1 MSSDVT
7 TQSSNFLSAL
17 SGSVD
22 PRTGMYGY
30 NIVIAQ
36 LKANAGLGPN
46 LSLTLT
52 YSPLKPLNDGYGT
65 GFTLPVTTYNK
76 STRTLQL
83 STGESYKVTE
93 SGSTL
98 HIIHAKPINFKAF
111 IDDDSYRIVYRD
123 GTTETLS
130 SPNKA
135 GNLKVTEKIQSPA
148 GREMTLNWENHGAG
162 KRLTSIRDE
171 AAELANVSYSDT
183 GGAITFTVWP
193 SGAEKHTLVLRLQN
207 EMLSTVESSAMD
219 MTWSLDYTQ
228 GRLTKVSAPTG
239 LTDVVIYAQDGH
251 KYPAGGPAGTL
262 PYVIHHRQTS
272 GDGTLIRNVSYQYSS
287 TNFLGYG
294 GSNQGGWRSDTDY
307 LYGVLGDYEYSSI
320 ETALDENDNELNK
333 TTRTYSNYHLQTK
346 EESRRTGSSCTQLME
361 TEYYAVR
368 GKNFDDQPPQFQM
381 PKQKTLNLTDT
392 SLPTTSQTR
401 TEITLTEFDENG
413 NPVRIEHPDGTVE
426 TWSFYP
432 AEGDGNNCPPSPNG
446 FVQFVKETTRT
457 PRKSDYDDT
466 SPRSTRYTY
475 TQLGSPD
482 VVVPYSKKQYNG
494 ETLLTEQVT
503 SYSADTASGEFGRI
517 TGITRVLHSQNL
529 SYTQTQNIRSEV
541 SDGILTQST
550 TLTGYDGL
558 SATTTRTLS
567 SFSGLM
573 FCQTS
578 AQDVTTKYSW
588 DLAGRLLTEVHAAGT
603 EYEKTRTLEYAIDSA
618 GPVTTEK
625 DASGNQTRRY
635 FDGSGRQIRQQ
646 MLDTDSTNN
655 WFDVSTR
662 SYTLLGENA
671 TEVTYDWLTA
681 SSEGYSQ
688 QAETSLDGWGLQA
701 GILFSDGTQDLKE
714 TDPVGLIISEYTQ
727 GNQTLS
733 NLTTGKKTTHLDE
746 KSQLPIREIMYDI
759 HDEEQGTRLH
769 KYDGW
774 GRLRETQD
782 ERGNVTRFTW
792 DAFGRETSRTLADGT
807 LVTRGYAPHLDGNQV
822 NLITVTGLMAD
833 GENRTVTLGER
844 EFDGLGRITQ
854 STVGGRQTH
863 YHYNEGTPVPDVV
876 TLPSGITQQMV
887 YIPELNNAIQ
897 SLTAGDITQTFSYD
911 PLTGDLLQATEGE
924 NINTQIWSP
933 GGLLKTEA
941 FDRNDN
947 TVQAS
952 YTQTL
957 SGGLVTYTDISSQQ
971 TTCQRNALGMVTGIS
986 DGTLNVTLDY
996 DALSRLQTQS
1006 ITDSATGNTLT
1017 TILTRD
1023 DFNRELTRTV
1033 TDSNGTEVL
1042 VTQIWLQNGLLDTRT
1057 TSQGATVQR
1066 KEQYGYDARNRLTS
1080 YQVSGN
1086 SLPRDG
1092 YGQPMSSQTYHY
1104 DALNNLTQ
1112 VDTTLEDGSQDTAL
1126 YQYSNPEDPTQL
1138 TTVAHTHD
1146 VYPQQIVLTYDTE
1159 GRMTTDEAGRQLTY
1173 DACGRLSTVSSDDNP
1188 GGRYDYDALNQLVR
1202 QTISE
1207 GDAREL
1213 YYRGNELVSEV
1224 LVQQEQ
1230 TVRLIKNGHTCLGVQ
1245 NGDTL
1250 TMTSGD
1256 QHDSLLWSRQ
1266 DGHENGT
1273 LHAWAP
1279 YGSGNTTGVLPG
1291 FNGERPDPV
1300 SGTYHLGNGYR
1311 AYNPVLMRF
1320 NCPDSLSPFG
1330 AGGINPYAYCAGDP
1344 VNFTD
1349 PSGHISWIGWL
1360 GIGLGVLGILG
1371 ALGAIFTAGASLIAT
1386 TIATA
1391 ATVGVAGGAIT
1402 STGVI
1407 MAAVG
1412 SATAIVAG
1420 TASFVADATG
1430 IASGVT
1436 EESNPK
1442 ASSILGWVS
1451 LGSGVVGLATA
1462 IMPMA
1467 SQGIKK
1473 VGAFVGDWQYRLQ
1486 YAGGK
1491 RILGEAIESTSEG
1504 GSTLIGFHGTTEGGA
1519 NSIRESG
1526 AQSDMFITD
1535 SYENASHYA
1544 TKATEN
1550 YGGEPKVLSAY
1561 IRNSYAAE
1569 ISTSQYKAM
1578 NVSFKPEAVLSR
1590 ETIGSHVRWQS
1601 AEQGMK
1607 MDDFHEFWSGSRYK
1621 NPMNISPEDLARLQ
1635 NIAKRRSKVGCFNF
1649 LSCFRKK

>member
-1 MSSDVT
+1 MSSDFT
-7 TQSSNFLSAL
+7 TQTANFLSAI

-30 NIVIAQ
+30 NITLAQ
-36 LKANAGLGPN
+36 LNGNAGLGPS
-46 LSLTLT
+46 LPLTLT
-52 YSPLKPLNDGYGT
+52 YSPLTTTNNHYGT
-65 GFTLPVTTYNK
+65 GFTLPVTTYNQD
-76 STRTLQL
+76 TGTLQL

-93 SGSTL
+93 SGNTL
-98 HIIHAKPINFKAF
+98 HVIHAKPLNFKTE
-111 IDDDSYRIVYRD
+111 ILEDSYRIIYRD
-123 GTTETLS
+123 GTIETLS

-135 GNLKVTEKIQSPA
+135 GKQKVTEKIQSPA
-148 GREMTLNWENHGAG
+148 GREMTLDWELNGSTR
-162 KRLTSIRDE
+162 RLTSVSDE
-171 AAELANVSYSDT
+171 STELLSVSYSDT
-183 GGAITFTVWP
+183 GGIITFNVWP
-193 SGAEKHTLVLRLQN
+193 GTAEAHSLVLNLQN
-207 EMLSTVESSAMD
+207 TLLSTVENTALS
-219 MTWSLDYTQ
+219 MTWSLDYTNDI
-228 GRLTKVSAPTG
+228 LTKVTAPTG
-239 LTDVVIYAQDGH
+239 LRDVVTYSQDGH
-251 KYPAGGPAGTL
+251 KFPNGGPSGTV
-262 PYVIHHRQTS
+262 PYVISYRQTS
-272 GDGTLIRNVSYQYSS
+272 GDGSLIHNLRYQYSDP
-287 TNFLGYG
+287 NFLGYG
-294 GSNQGGWRSDTDY
+294 GSNQGGWDSNTDY
-307 LYGVLGDYEYSSI
+307 LYGVLGDYEYNST
-320 ETALDENDNELNK
+320 EFALDENDNELSK

-346 EESRRTGSSCTQLME
+346 EEVHRTGSTCTQLME
-361 TEYYAVR
+361 IEYYAVS

-381 PKQKTLNLTDT
+381 TRQKTLTLTDT
-392 SLPTTSQTR
+392 SLPTASQTR

-413 NPVRIEHPDGTVE
+413 NPVRAEHPDGTVE

-432 AEGDGNNCPPSPNG
+432 AEGDGDNCPPSPTG
-446 FVQFVKETTRT
+446 FVHFMKETTQT
-457 PRKSDYDDT
+457 PRESDYDDT
-466 SPRSTRYTY
+466 PPRRTRYTY

-482 VVVPYSKKQYNG
+482 VVVPHSKAQYSG

-503 SYSADTASGEFGRI
+503 RYSTDTASGEFARM
-517 TGITRVLHSQNL
+517 TGITRTLHSQDQ
-529 SYTQTQNIRSEV
+529 SYTQTQDIHSEV
-541 SDGILTQST
+541 SDGTLTQST
-550 TLTGYDGL
+550 TLSGYDGQ

-567 SFSGLM
+567 AFSGLM
-573 FCQTS
+573 SSQTS
-578 AQDVTTKYSW
+578 AQGVITKYTW
-588 DLAGRLLTEVHAAGT
+588 DLAGRLLTEVHAAET
-603 EYEKTRTLEYAIDSA
+603 EYENTRTLTYSIDGS
-618 GPVTTEK
+618 GPVTTEM

-646 MLDTDSTNN
+646 MLDTDGTND

-662 SYTLLGENA
+662 SYTLLGEDA
-671 TEVTYDWLTA
+671 TEVSYDWLTA

-701 GILFSDGTQDLKE
+701 GIHFSDGTQDQKE

-733 NLTTGKKTTHLDE
+733 DLSTGKKTTHLDE
-746 KSQLPIREIMYDI
+746 KSQLPVREIMYDT

-822 NLITVTGLMAD
+822 NLITVTGAMAD
-833 GENRTVTLGER
+833 GESRTVTLGER

-854 STVGGRQTH
+854 STVGGRQTR

-924 NINTQIWSP
+924 NINTQTWSP
-933 GGLLKTEA
+933 GGQLKTEEFA
-941 FDRNDN
+941 RKDN

-957 SGGLVTYTDISSQQ
+957 SGGLVTYTDITSQQ
-971 TTCQRNALGMVTGIS
+971 TTCQRNAFGMVTGIS

-1017 TILTRD
+1017 TVLTRD

-1033 TDSNGTEVL
+1033 TDSNGTAIL
-1042 VTQIWLQNGLLDTRT
+1042 VAQTWLQNGLLDTRT

-1066 KEQYGYDARNRLTS
+1066 KEQYSYDERNRLTG

-1086 SLPRDG
+1086 SLPLDG
-1092 YGQPMSSQTYHY
+1092 YGQPMSAQTCHY

-1112 VDTTLEDGSQDTAL
+1112 VDTTLKDGSQDTAL
-1126 YQYSNPEDPTQL
+1126 YQYGNPEDPTQL
-1138 TTVAHTHD
+1138 TTVTHTHD
-1146 VYPQQIVLTYDTE
+1146 AYPQQIVLTYDAE

-1188 GGRYDYDALNQLVR
+1188 GGHYRYDALNQLAG
-1202 QTISE
+1202 QTVSE
-1207 GDAREL
+1207 GDSREL

-1245 NGDTL
+1245 NGDAL
-1250 TMTSGD
+1250 TMTAGD

-1266 DGHENGT
+1266 DGQENGT

-1349 PSGHISWIGWL
+1349 PSGHMSWSAGL
-1360 GIGLGVLGILG
+1360 GIGLGILGI
-1371 ALGAIFTAGASLIAT
+1371 LGAIFTAGASLIAT

-1407 MAAVG
+1407 MAAAG

-1420 TASFVADATG
+1420 TASLVADATG
-1430 IASGVT
+1430 IASGAT
-1436 EESNPK
+1436 EDSNPK
-1442 ASSILGWVS
+1442 ASSVLGWVS
-1451 LGSGVVGLATA
+1451 LGSGVVGIAATIA
-1462 IMPMA
+1462 PLA
-1467 SQGIKK
+1467 SQGVKN

-1486 YAGGK
+1486 HAGGK

-1504 GSTLIGFHGTTEGGA
+1504 GSTLIGYHGTSSKFEKSLLKGVNYEAFSDAGAGSRHGQAFYAALDIGTAEGYAAMTTTKTNQGRSLLSKIFGKKYKPLTFEVLFDA
-1519 NSIRESG
+1519 TGYTGDVDDEIFADVLYQGRG
-1526 AQSDMFITD
+1526 RRAT
-1535 SYENASHYA
+1535 SYEVKF
-1544 TKATEN
+1544 T
-1550 YGGEPKVLSAY
+1550 GESVKYISLRKV
-1561 IRNSYAAE
+1561 IN
-1569 ISTSQYKAM
+1569 T
-1578 NVSFKPEAVLSR
+1578 
-1590 ETIGSHVRWQS
+1590 GS
-1601 AEQGMK
+1601 
-1607 MDDFHEFWSGSRYK
+1607 
-1621 NPMNISPEDLARLQ
+1621 N
-1635 NIAKRRSKVGCFNF
+1635 KVIDYDMLPALLHGE
-1649 LSCFRKK
+1649 SVA